1 MVAVTTTR
9 KKSAKIIQ
17 LVAHGEHVQR
27 FNSLIK
33 MILFSN
39 TLFYITLTTYITLS
53 NAATTEEITTEITTE
68 QFNKTNEDIVLIGAN
83 GAPVL
88 ANHQPPGKVLL
99 YVVIMLDWILH

>member
-1 MVAVTTTR
+1 
-9 KKSAKIIQ
+9 
-17 LVAHGEHVQR
+17 
-27 FNSLIK
+27 

-53 NAATTEEITTEITTE
+53 NAATTEEITTEITRDREITTE

-99 YVVIMLDWILH
+99 YVVNNNVRLDFTLMFKLEHMIIQRIE